1 MASWDLGTAAAFSDS
16 RPPSVDNALSMVETR
31 RRQHEWLENINRPL
45 PISNFTKKEISPDP
59 KSLNGIESDIL
70 PIRSQSTRVL

>member
-1 MASWDLGTAAAFSDS
+1 
-16 RPPSVDNALSMVETR
+16 MVREHQSTIAYIKF
-31 RRQHEWLENINRPL
+31 H
-45 PISNFTKKEISPDP
+45 KEISPDP